1 MHSKFTRERFRKF
14 LSYYKPHKRI
24 FVIDL
29 FFAILSA
36 VSVLLFPL
44 ISGYITKEVLGLWS
58 DDTMK
63 KLMMAGLL
71 LLAITIVKIISNII
85 YGWFGH
91 AMGAKMEATMRS
103 ELLTHYETLS
113 FSFHSKNSVGKL
125 MTVISND
132 LTNMTELFH
141 HAPEDFLMTIIKFFG
156 SFVILAN
163 INLQLTL
170 IVFCMLPVLAIVTY
184 FADKKFEHVI
194 LVNKEDLSRM
204 NEHLEDILSGIRTV
218 KALGNE
224 RFEADRFEKQN
235 KAYTDSKCRFYKIE
249 SLFYETLESYPQ
261 FLTMLTVF
269 FGALL
274 IGNGKLDIP
283 VLITFLLYVSSL
295 AEPIRISM
303 NFMKLFE
310 NGKAAFIRFMEMI
323 ETMPSVIAGKDA
335 LRIEHPKGEIIFDH
349 VSFQYE
355 DGTER
360 VIEDISLRIASSQSV
375 AFVGASGIGKTTI
388 GALIARFYDAT
399 NGNILIDGIDI
410 RDITMTSLRENIGIV
425 QQEVYIFNG
434 TIKDNIRVG
443 KLNATDEEIEEA
455 AKLANIHDFICSLP
469 EQYESLVG
477 TKGIKLSGGQ
487 RQRISIARL
496 FLKNPKILIL
506 DEATSALDY
515 ESEVIVQQSIDRLM
529 EDRTT
534 IMIAHRFST
543 IKNADT
549 IFVMV
554 DKKIMEQGTH
564 EQLLAQNGEY
574 ARLCSIG
581 SLS

>member
-1 MHSKFTRERFRKF
+1 MRSKFARERFIKF
-14 LSYYKPHKRI
+14 LFYYKPHKKV

-29 FFAILSA
+29 FFAVLSA
-36 VSVLLFPL
+36 ICVLLFPL
-44 ISGYITKEVLGLWS
+44 ISGYITKEILGLWS
-58 DDTMK
+58 NDTIRT
-63 KLMMAGLL
+63 LSIAGLL
-71 LLAITIVKIISNII
+71 LLLITLVKVISDII
-85 YGWFGH
+85 YSWFGH
-91 AMGAKMEATMRS
+91 AMGAKMEATMRR
-103 ELLTHYETLS
+103 ELLDHYEALS

-156 SFVILAN
+156 SFIILAN
-163 INLQLTL
+163 INLPLTL
-170 IVFCMLPVLAIVTY
+170 IVYCMLPLLTLVTY
-184 FADKKFEHVI
+184 YVDRKFEHAI
-194 LVNKEDLSRM
+194 LATNENLGRM
-204 NEHLEDILSGIRTV
+204 NEKLEDILSGIRTI

-235 KAYTDSKCRFYKIE
+235 TAYTDSKCEFYKIE
-249 SLFYETLESYPQ
+249 ALFYGTLEAYPQ

-269 FGALL
+269 FGAIL
-274 IGNGKLDIP
+274 IGKSTVDIP
-283 VLITFLLYVSSL
+283 VLITFLLYVGSL
-295 AEPIRISM
+295 AEPIRIFM

-310 NGKAAFIRFMEMI
+310 SGKAGFIRFMEML
-323 ETMPSVIAGKDA
+323 ETKPSVLAGEDA
-335 LRIEHPKGEIIFDH
+335 LCLEQTRGEIIFDH

-355 DGTER
+355 DGSEN
-360 VIEDISLRIASSQSV
+360 VIEDISLRISANQSV

-388 GALIARFYDAT
+388 GALIARFYDVSE
-399 NGNILIDGIDI
+399 GNILIDGIDI
-410 RDITMTSLRENIGIV
+410 KNIDMEALRENIGIV
-425 QQEVYIFNG
+425 QQEVYLFSG

-443 KLNATDEEIEEA
+443 KQNASDEEIIEA
-455 AKLANIHDFICSLP
+455 ARLANIHDFICSLP
-469 EQYESLVG
+469 EQYDSLVG

-515 ESEVIVQQSIDRLM
+515 ESEIIVQQSIDRLM

-534 IMIAHRFST
+534 IMIAHRLST

-549 IFVMV
+549 IYVIF
-554 DKKIMEQGTH
+554 DKKIMEQDTH
-564 EQLLAQNGEY
+564 EELLKRKGEY
-574 ARLCSIG
+574 ARLCSMG
-581 SLS
+581 CL

>member
-1 MHSKFTRERFRKF
+1 MHSKFTRERFIRF

-24 FVIDL
+24 FLIDL
-29 FFAILSA
+29 FFAVLSA

-58 DDTMK
+58 DDTMQ
-63 KLMMAGLL
+63 KLSVAGLL
-71 LLAITIVKIISNII
+71 LLVITIVKVISNII

-103 ELLTHYETLS
+103 ELLVHYESLS
-113 FSFHSKNSVGKL
+113 FSFHSKNSIGKL

-156 SFVILAN
+156 SFLILAN
-163 INLQLTL
+163 INLELTL
-170 IVFCMLPVLAIVTY
+170 IVFCMLPLLTIVTY
-184 FADKKFEHVI
+184 HADKKFEHVI
-194 LVNKEDLSRM
+194 LANKEDLSRM

-224 RFEADRFEKQN
+224 RFEADRFERQN
-235 KAYTDSKCRFYKIE
+235 KAYTNSKCRFYKIE

-274 IGNGKLDIP
+274 IGKGKLDVP

-323 ETMPSVIAGKDA
+323 ETKPTVLAGKDA
-335 LRIEHPKGEIIFDH
+335 LRIELAKGEIIFNH

-355 DGTER
+355 DGNEK
-360 VIEDISLRIASSQSV
+360 VIEDISLQIAGSQSV

-388 GALIARFYDAT
+388 GALIARFYDVT
-399 NGNILIDGIDI
+399 KGNILIDGIDI
-410 RDITMTSLRENIGIV
+410 KNIDMESLRENIGIV

-443 KLNATDEEIEEA
+443 KLNASDEEIEEA
-455 AKLANIHDFICSLP
+455 AKLANIHEFICSLP
-469 EQYESLVG
+469 EQYDSLVG

-534 IMIAHRFST
+534 IIIAHRFST

-564 EQLLAQNGEY
+564 EQLLKRNGEY

-581 SLS
+581 SV